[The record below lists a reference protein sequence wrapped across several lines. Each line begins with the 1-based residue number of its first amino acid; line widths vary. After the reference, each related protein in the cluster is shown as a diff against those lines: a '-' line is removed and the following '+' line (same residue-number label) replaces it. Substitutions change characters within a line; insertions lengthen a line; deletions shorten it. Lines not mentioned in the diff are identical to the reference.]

1 MHTIIRPPS
10 SLRNRNS
17 QSGIVDDQKHLRT
30 PHYECQDRDN
40 AVEITAFV
48 PGVEAPGVEIAAS
61 GPDLMITAR
70 KSRFVRVNFQSLH
83 LENAQRDYRLV
94 LRLGNGLAF
103 GDLAAEIRDG
113 ILTLRIP
120 KKDIQPLAGN
130 PLALSQVA

>member
-1 MHTIIRPPS
+1 
-10 SLRNRNS
+10 
-17 QSGIVDDQKHLRT
+17 VDDQKHLRT